1 MPVLR
6 LVWPTDETPPDG
18 FATEVRLPLR
28 DGVDGGKLLD
38 EFAGQAVDILL
49 SLDGL
54 SRVEIAGQELVARRR
69 HAIHGPDGT
78 TRWVDRPRAR

>member
-1 MPVLR
+1 MPSVLGPSSAATDRVPVLR

-28 DGVDGGKLLD
+28 EGVEGKLLD
-38 EFAGQAVDILL
+38 EFASQAVDILL

-54 SRVEIAGQELVARRR
+54 SRIEIGDQGLVA
-69 HAIHGPDGT
+69 
-78 TRWVDRPRAR
+78 